1 MGTGPDQANRQ
12 GSPSIQTAA
21 ANWPTPRVAAGGY
34 TRDNGNPDLPRP
46 TLEGKAQMWQTPAA
60 DSFRS
65 RGGDRKDEMGLDQQA
80 RLAWPTP
87 SAAQDTKGAQATAEA
102 AIEREGRGK
111 QLALADRALIFS
123 RPDLPIGTPGRM
135 SWPARVRALRRLL
148 RWMTS
153 RYGRS
158 VVRRLMKTRHTRRLN
173 PLFVEWLMGWPTG
186 HALCACSATGFARW
200 QQDMRGA
207 LSALPTACG
216 PWIWEPPAETTKA
229 VQGGLFDAL

>member
-1 MGTGPDQANRQ
+1 MDTGPDQANRQ

-87 SAAQDTKGAQATAEA
+87 ASRDYKGANGPDHLENGT
-102 AIEREGRGK
+102 GRLHLD
-111 QLALADRALIFS
+111 QLPNFVAHS
-123 RPDLPIGTPGRM
+123 YSLPAPASVMPGRT
-135 SWPARVRALRRLL
+135 SLPARVRALRRLL

-173 PLFVEWLMGWPTG
+173 PLFVEWLMGWPSG
-186 HALCACSATGFARW
+186 HALCACSETEFAHW
-200 QQDMRGA
+200 QQAMRGA

-216 PWIWEPPAETTKA
+216 PWIWEPPAEA
-229 VQGGLFDAL
+229 PEPEQGGLFDAL